1 MDGAFDRDTAV
12 AAVGDGRWRAT
23 VDDSWGTGHSPN
35 GGFLA
40 AVAARA
46 AAAAAGRPDPL
57 SVTAHFLRA
66 TAPGDVDVDVEV
78 VRRGRALATVAA
90 RLHQDGAERLRLLAA
105 VGDLA
110 PPAAGDPAAG
120 APAAVAPAAGGP
132 VAGDVPARGAPAVGP
147 GGGAGVGR
155 VPPPLAALEDCV
167 PGHPDLHGGVPVPLG
182 RHLDLRFDPAAV
194 GWSQG
199 RPSGRGEL
207 AAWVRFADGRPP
219 DPYALLFVVD
229 ALPPSAYD
237 LGVRGWVPTVELT
250 VHVHARPVPGWLR
263 LWLRT
268 TVRAGGYLE
277 EDAEVWDADD
287 RLVATARQMAMCRNT
302 QLVHIVLP

>member
-1 MDGAFDRDTAV
+1 MDGAFDRGTAV
-12 AAVGDGRWRAT
+12 TAAGDGRWRAT
-23 VDDSWGTGHSPN
+23 VDRSWGTGHGPD

-40 AVAARA
+40 AIATRA
-46 AAAAAGRPDPL
+46 AAAATGRADPL
-57 SVTAHFLRA
+57 SVTAHFLRP
-66 TAPGDVDVDVEV
+66 TAPGAVDVDVEV

-105 VGDLA
+105 VGDL
-110 PPAAGDPAAG
+110 P
-120 APAAVAPAAGGP
+120 APAGP
-132 VAGDVPARGAPAVGP
+132 
-147 GGGAGVGR
+147 GVGR

-182 RHLDLRFDPAAV
+182 RHLDLRLDPPAV
-194 GWSQG
+194 GWAQD

-219 DPYALLFVVD
+219 DPYALLFLVD

-250 VHVHARPVPGWLR
+250 VHVHAPPAPGWLR

-268 TVRAGGYLE
+268 TVLGGAYLE
-277 EDAEVWDADD
+277 EDAEIWDADD
-287 RLVATARQMAMCRNT
+287 RLVATARQIAMCRNS
-302 QLVHIVLP
+302 QLTHIVLP

>member
-1 MDGAFDRDTAV
+1 MDGVFDGGTAV
-12 AAVGDGRWRAT
+12 APVARGRWRAT
-23 VDDSWGTGHSPN
+23 VDDSWSTGHSAN

-40 AVAARA
+40 AIATRA
-46 AAAAAGRPDPL
+46 AAAAAGRADPL

-66 TAPGDVDVDVEV
+66 TAPGGVGVDVEV

-110 PPAAGDPAAG
+110 GPAAADPAVAAP
-120 APAAVAPAAGGP
+120 APAADPGTGAG
-132 VAGDVPARGAPAVGP
+132 V
-147 GGGAGVGR
+147 GVGR

-194 GWSQG
+194 GWAQG

-207 AAWVRFADGRPP
+207 AAWVRFADGRAP
-219 DPYALLFVVD
+219 DPYALLFLVD

-250 VHVHARPVPGWLR
+250 VHLHARPTPGWLR

-268 TVRAGGYLE
+268 TALGGGYLE

-287 RLVATARQMAMCRNT
+287 RLVATARQLAMCRT
-302 QLVHIVLP
+302 ARR

>member
-12 AAVGDGRWRAT
+12 VAVGDGRWRAT

-66 TAPGDVDVDVEV
+66 TAPGAVDVDVEV

-110 PPAAGDPAAG
+110 PPAPAA
-120 APAAVAPAAGGP
+120 AVPAAA
-132 VAGDVPARGAPAVGP
+132 DVPAAAARGR
-147 GGGAGVGR
+147 GAGVGR

-194 GWSQG
+194 GWSEG

-250 VHVHARPVPGWLR
+250 VHVHARPAPGWLR

-268 TVRAGGYLE
+268 TVLVGGYLE

-287 RLVATARQMAMCRNT
+287 RLVATARQMAICRPT
-302 QLVHIVLP
+302 PS

>member
-12 AAVGDGRWRAT
+12 VAVGDGRWRAT

-66 TAPGDVDVDVEV
+66 TAPGAVDVDVEV

-110 PPAAGDPAAG
+110 PPAP
-120 APAAVAPAAGGP
+120 PRPPPPRPPPPPCPPPPRAVA
-132 VAGDVPARGAPAVGP
+132 
-147 GGGAGVGR
+147 
-155 VPPPLAALEDCV
+155 V
-167 PGHPDLHGGVPVPLG
+167 PGWAGSRPRSRRSRTAYRGTPTCTAVSRSPWG

-194 GWSQG
+194 GWSEG

-219 DPYALLFVVD
+219 TRTRCCSSSTPSRPRPTTSGSA
-229 ALPPSAYD
+229 AGCPPSS
-237 LGVRGWVPTVELT
+237 
-250 VHVHARPVPGWLR
+250 
-263 LWLRT
+263 
-268 TVRAGGYLE
+268 
-277 EDAEVWDADD
+277 
-287 RLVATARQMAMCRNT
+287 
-302 QLVHIVLP
+302 